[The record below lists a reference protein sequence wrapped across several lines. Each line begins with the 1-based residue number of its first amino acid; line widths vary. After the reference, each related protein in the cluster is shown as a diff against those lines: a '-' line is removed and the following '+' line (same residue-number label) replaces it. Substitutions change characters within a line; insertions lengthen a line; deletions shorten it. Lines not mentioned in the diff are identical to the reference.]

1 VALSRTTYGFLALLA
16 ALLLAGCSMDWT
28 DAATRLAADL
38 DSGSRRVGKSD
49 GERATVVHRTPSKE
63 GECMRKYTV
72 QIDEAGAIII
82 WCYGETGEVVSS
94 HSTSSHNRSV
104 VTPRTFILDKGAG
117 EPLTIE
123 LERQGGRVLIA
134 DVR

>member
-1 VALSRTTYGFLALLA
+1 
-16 ALLLAGCSMDWT
+16 MDLT

-38 DSGSRRVGKSD
+38 DSGSKRVGKSD
-49 GERATVVHRTPSKE
+49 GERATVVHRTPSKD
-63 GECMRKYTV
+63 GECMGNYKV
-72 QIDEAGAIII
+72 QVDDVGAIII
-82 WCYGETGEVVSS
+82 WCYGEAGEVVSS

-104 VTPRTFILDKGAG
+104 MTPRTFILDKGAG